1 MISPQ
6 SSFKGLKGTI
16 VYLACPLFLKG
27 NSLAITTLVP
37 LPSMQTS
44 YSIIP
49 VGLVQYRTFQITL
62 DYLQYNWKNKKMA
75 FSAKKNN

>member
-16 VYLACPLFLKG
+16 VNLACPLFSKG

-62 DYLQYNWKNKKMA
+62 DYLQ
-75 FSAKKNN
+75 NN